1 MTQDEILKNIFKS
14 QSNAIQQVIKR
25 TCIVDFGVVVKVL
38 GVNVIEVGIAVAD
51 SVEDVQLITCTLIS
65 PCSTAISMNIEPNVG
80 DKVVVLFP
88 RHYNPAMFKVKEG
101 AQEPIIDDTCQGYTR
116 LAGLAILMNQFDAD
130 VHNNFIDISKDGN
143 LSLGLAYDGDKDIL
157 TLNTDKNGAIHLDSN
172 EGKFKFDVNNVTEGE
187 DKGISTKV
195 TCNDATAEINK
206 DSEITVANSKAS
218 AKIDKDGAITITS
231 NTSTKINI
239 DKDGNITLEA
249 KGKISLKNSSAN
261 LFTILNGM
269 LNILNTSL
277 ATAGSPASHT
287 VVPSQF
293 QTQQTQLGQLMQ

>member
-1 MTQDEILKNIFKS
+1 MNLKAGQETLNLIS
-14 QSNAIQQVIKR
+14 TIRAMIGNS
-25 TCIVDFGVVVKVL
+25 CIIDFGIVQSVPYEGL
-38 GVNVIEVGIAVAD
+38 VNVSVAVAKTKQDMQIMTCVLANPASSSLTTYIKPNEGDRVIVLYPRLFDAKMFTVND
-51 SVEDVQLITCTLIS
+51 STKKDVIVNAQARGYNLIS
-65 PCSTAISMNIEPNVG
+65 GI
-80 DKVVVLFP
+80 
-88 RHYNPAMFKVKEG
+88 
-101 AQEPIIDDTCQGYTR
+101 
-116 LAGLAILMNQFDAD
+116 AILMNQFKEASHKNLLRLD
-130 VHNNFIDISKDGN
+130 DGKVT
-143 LSLGLAYDGDKDIL
+143 LKLAYDKNNDKNLL
-157 TLNTDKNGAIHLDSN
+157 TLETDENGAIHLDSN

-206 DSEITVANSKAS
+206 DSEITVANKKAS
-218 AKIDKDGAITITS
+218 AKIDKDGAVTITS
-231 NTSTKINI
+231 NTNTKINI

-249 KGKISLKNSSAN
+249 GGKVSIKNSSAN

>member
-80 DKVVVLFP
+80 DKVVVLFS

-172 EGKFKFDVNNVTEGE
+172 EGKFKFDVDNADG
-187 DKGISTKV
+187 DISTKV

-206 DSEITVANSKAS
+206 DSEITVTNPKAS
-218 AKIDKDGAITITS
+218 AKIDKDGAVTITS
-231 NTSTKINI
+231 NTNTKINI
-239 DKDGNITLEA
+239 DKNGNITLEA
-249 KGKISLKNSSAN
+249 GGKVSIKNSSAN
-261 LFTILNGM
+261 LFSILDGM

-293 QTQQTQLGQLMQ
+293 QAQQTQLGQLMQ